1 MRQII
6 ITQKTILEENGI
18 ESVQG
23 EEELVGT
30 DEIEIELEEEDI
42 AEESHQN
49 GEDEEEF
56 DNFDDGDLESYKNF
70 EFGKNKFN
78 AREHS
83 AKREVGEKKKK
94 EQVSFKKKEKQAK

>member
-42 AEESHQN
+42 AEESH
-49 GEDEEEF
+49 
-56 DNFDDGDLESYKNF
+56 
-70 EFGKNKFN
+70 
-78 AREHS
+78 
-83 AKREVGEKKKK
+83 
-94 EQVSFKKKEKQAK
+94 